1 MSLPNV
7 ALSLRQ
13 PWAWL
18 VVHGGKT
25 LENRKWRTHR
35 RGPFIVHASKGMT
48 VAEYEGAV
56 AFTCNVDPSIVV
68 PAFDDLL
75 RGGFMGRARIVD
87 VLPPCAVAGRA
98 PTLFPEVQECTHPWH
113 MPEQFAFVLE
123 DAAPLPFVPWKGELQ
138 FFHVPDAA
146 LARLEAK

>member
-68 PAFDDLL
+68 PDQGRVPAVG
-75 RGGFMGRARIVD
+75 RRGRAAD
-87 VLPPCAVAGRA
+87 GLPPIR
-98 PTLFPEVQECTHPWH
+98 PF
-113 MPEQFAFVLE
+113 LE
-123 DAAPLPFVPWKGELQ
+123 GS
-138 FFHVPDAA
+138 
-146 LARLEAK
+146 